1 MPSAA
6 AVAGEEATAVPHAA
20 QKTASGA
27 SASPQFLQYRATST
41 AAVNHIAAAP
51 TGRVPIRSSENPE

>member
-1 MPSAA
+1 M
-6 AVAGEEATAVPHAA
+6 AGEEATAVPHAA